1 MYLFLIYHKLLRI
14 FVIIHAIRLT
24 MNNYSRGLYYKR
36 ILPFIGK
43 NLIKVITGQRRVGK
57 SFFLKQLLN
66 KIEQDNKQI
75 ETIYINKEDFAFDA
89 IRDYADLINYVESN
103 IKTNKV
109 ALFIDEIQDIKDF
122 EKALRHFHTKE
133 IYDIYCTGSNAN
145 LLSGELATLLS
156 GRSIEIEI
164 YSLTYTEFL
173 QFHELHDNE
182 ENFDKYL
189 FFGGMPNLIHF
200 DLTEDIV
207 YDYLKNLYNTII
219 VKDVITR
226 HSIRNV
232 SFLRNLSL
240 FLAENTGSIISAKRI
255 SDYLKSQRIKM
266 SPALVQDY
274 LSFLSEAYFI
284 HKVSRS
290 DIKGKKIFEIGEKC
304 FFNDIGIRNALIGYK
319 ATDISKL
326 LKNLVFLHLK
336 AAGYQVT
343 VGQDRTKEI
352 DFVAKKKTELV
363 YVQVCYVLKEQST
376 IDREFG
382 NLQKIKNNYPKMVV
396 SMDKTSKATFEGIKH
411 VHIRDFCLN
420 I

>member
-1 MYLFLIYHKLLRI
+1 MVYRKLLRI
-14 FVIIHAIRLT
+14 FAIIHDMYLA
-24 MNNYSRGLYYKR
+24 MDNYSRSLYYNR

-57 SFFLKQLLN
+57 SFFLKQILK

-75 ETIYINKEDFAFDA
+75 ATIYINKEDFAFDS
-89 IRDYADLINYVESN
+89 IRNYADLINYVENNTTTGKN
-103 IKTNKV
+103 I
-109 ALFIDEIQDIKDF
+109 ALFIDEIQDIENF

-164 YSLTYTEFL
+164 YSLTYSEFL
-173 QFHELHDNE
+173 QFHKLEDKE

-200 DLTEDIV
+200 TLTEDIV

-226 HSIRNV
+226 HSIRNI
-232 SFLRNLSL
+232 SFLKNLS
-240 FLAENTGSIISAKRI
+240 FFIAENTGSIISAKSI

-266 SPALVQDY
+266 SPALVQVY

-290 DIKGKKIFEIGEKC
+290 DIKGKKIFEIGEKY

-319 ATDISKL
+319 AADISKL
-326 LKNLVFLHLK
+326 LENIVFLHLK
-336 AAGYQVT
+336 AANYQVT
-343 VGQDRTKEI
+343 VGKDRTKEI
-352 DFVAKKKTELV
+352 DFVARKKSELL
-363 YVQVCYVLKEQST
+363 YVQVCYLLKEQST

-382 NLQKIKNNYPKMVV
+382 NLQKIKNNYPKIVV
-396 SMDKTSKATFEGIKH
+396 SMDKSSKATFEGIKH
-411 VHIRDFCLN
+411 VHIREFCFN